1 MANKFSLGDML
12 HYTNRRTYS
21 DTKGDIAY
29 LDGAPLRRPFSMPA
43 GQRFL
48 AFIIVAVAIVLGFL
62 FINSTVISAL
72 RETAQAAQAIENN
85 LARQASIETI
95 PNMADLINRNDKGV
109 KKAFKKAGYTVFD
122 ASSESDSEDMTLY
135 KLPADVTLDEASVL
149 YAKGISN
156 LNAVQATKLLVG
168 SWQFVAERSVGT
180 SMVVR
185 YADFTTGDPLVA
197 VQNAL
202 QKTGFDPESV
212 TDSGVDDSGNTY
224 STGTLQADDATCVW
238 RISAIP
244 LDEIYDINN
253 MPEEA
258 CYIGVR
264 VTRQ

>member
-1 MANKFSLGDML
+1 MANKFSLGDIL

-21 DTKGDIAY
+21 DTKGDISY
-29 LDGAPLRRPFSMPA
+29 LDSAPLRRPFSMPA

-48 AFIIVAVAIVLGFL
+48 ALIIVAVAVVLGFL

-72 RETAQAAQAIENN
+72 RESAEAEQAIENN
-85 LARQASIETI
+85 LTRQASLETI
-95 PNMADLINRNDKGV
+95 PNMADLINRNDKGI

-122 ASSESDSEDMTLY
+122 ASSENDSEDMTLY
-135 KLPADVTLDEASVL
+135 KLPADMTLDEASAM

-156 LNAVQATKLLVG
+156 LTAVQATKLLVG
-168 SWQFVAERSVGT
+168 SWQFVAERSTGT

-185 YADFTTGDPLVA
+185 YADFTTGDPQIA

-202 QKTGFDPESV
+202 EKTGFDPESV

-224 STGTLQADDATCVW
+224 SMGTLQADDATCVW

-244 LDEIYDINN
+244 LEEIFDINN

-264 VTRQ
+264 VTKQ

>member
-1 MANKFSLGDML
+1 MANKFSLGDLL

-48 AFIIVAVAIVLGFL
+48 ALIIVAIAVIIGFV
-62 FINSTVISAL
+62 FINNTVISAL
-72 RETAQAAQAIENN
+72 RESAQAEQAIETN
-85 LARQASIETI
+85 LARQASIETL
-95 PNMADLINRNDKGV
+95 PNMAKLINRNDKGI

-122 ASSESDSEDMTLY
+122 ASSEDDSEDMTLY
-135 KLPADVTLDEASVL
+135 KLPADVTLDEAAAM

-156 LNAVQATKLLVG
+156 LTAVQATKLLVG
-168 SWQFVAERSVGT
+168 SWQFVAERSSGT

-185 YADFTTGDPLVA
+185 YADFTTGDPQVA

-202 QKTGFDPESV
+202 EKSGFDPESIS
-212 TDSGVDDSGNTY
+212 DSGVDDSGNTY
-224 STGTLQADDATCVW
+224 STGTLTVDDTTCVW

-244 LDEIYDINN
+244 LEEIYDINN

-264 VTRQ
+264 VTKQ

>member
-1 MANKFSLGDML
+1 MANKFSLGDIL

-21 DTKGDIAY
+21 DTKGEIAY
-29 LDGAPLRRPFSMPA
+29 LDGAPLRRPFSMPL
-43 GQRFL
+43 GQRFIAL
-48 AFIIVAVAIVLGFL
+48 IIVAAAIILGFL
-62 FINSTVISAL
+62 FINNTVISGL
-72 RETAQAAQAIENN
+72 RESAEAEQAIENN

-95 PNMADLINRNDKGV
+95 PNMADLINRNDKSV

-122 ASSESDSEDMTLY
+122 ASNESDSEDMTLY
-135 KLPADVTLDEASVL
+135 KLPADVTLDEASAL

-156 LNAVQATKLLVG
+156 LTAVQATKLLVG
-168 SWQFVAERSVGT
+168 SWQFVAERSAGT

-185 YADFTTGDPLVA
+185 YADFTTGDPQIA

-202 QKTGFDPESV
+202 QKSGFDPESI

-224 STGTLQADDATCVW
+224 STGTLQAGDSACVW

-264 VTRQ
+264 VTKQ